1 MSVKGPTKTESH
13 KTESKPDPRANERA
27 RALEGA
33 LGDIEK
39 AFGKGT
45 IMRLGDGALIKEIV
59 GISTGSIGLDMC
71 LGGKASWRSLDRNRP
86 VKPP

>member
-1 MSVKGPTKTESH
+1 MSVKGPTKSESH

-27 RALEGA
+27 RSLEGA

-59 GISTGSIGLDMC
+59 GISTVARAC
-71 LGGKASWRSLDRNRP
+71 PRAASWRSLDRNRP